1 MYIVRWLRFK
11 ASDGQTHPQV
21 PEVWQGAAESDQ
33 DEGKWWEAVDTV
45 ALDVSRNNI
54 QTMPADIASL
64 SETLELLN
72 IR

>member
-1 MYIVRWLRFK
+1 MYIARWQLVK
-11 ASDGQTHPQV
+11 ASDGRKHPQV
-21 PEVWQGAAESDQ
+21 PEVWQGAAASDR
-33 DEGKWWEAVDTV
+33 DEGKWWESVDTM
-45 ALDVSRNNI
+45 ALDVSHNNI